1 MKVLI
6 GPNLMGLQEALPE
19 LEEKYPQV
27 TFAYCA
33 DWDALPEAIADADVY
48 MGWLREEAFEAAAQL
63 KWIQAPS
70 TGVDGYL
77 TLPGMLERD
86 VYLTNARG
94 THAACLAESAMG
106 MILAF
111 TRGIRAGIFHQQAHT
126 WANRKIRP
134 QLVELTGSTM
144 GIVGLGSV
152 GRALAARAYA
162 FDMRIL
168 AVDLYTHD
176 KPAHVS
182 ELWDPEHLDDM
193 LRVSDYVV
201 VTVPRTAKTRH
212 MIGAPQLAVMKPT
225 AIIVGISRG
234 GVIDEAALAQA
245 LREDRLWAAAL
256 DVTDPEP
263 LPEDH
268 DLWDMDNLLITPHI
282 AGGTQHETPYV
293 LNIFRENLDR
303 FLDGEFPLRNQVDKE
318 RGF

>member
-33 DWDALPEAIADADVY
+33 DWESLPEAIADADVY
-48 MGWLREEAFEAAAQL
+48 MGWLREETFEAAEKLQ
-63 KWIQAPS
+63 WIQAPS

-77 TLPGMLERD
+77 AIPGMLARD

-111 TRGIRAGIFHQQAHT
+111 TRGIWAGIAHQRAHT
-126 WANRKIRP
+126 WANREIRP

-144 GIVGLGSV
+144 GIVGFGSV
-152 GRALAARAYA
+152 GRALATRACP

-168 AVDLYTHD
+168 AVDLYPKN
-176 KPAHVS
+176 KPDYVS
-182 ELWDPEHLDDM
+182 ALWDVERLEDL
-193 LRVSDYVV
+193 LRAADYVV
-201 VTVPRTAKTRH
+201 VTVPRTAETRH
-212 MIGAPQLAVMKPT
+212 MIGAAQLAVMKPT

-245 LREDRLWAAAL
+245 LREDRLRAAAL

-263 LPEDH
+263 LPED
-268 DLWDMDNLLITPHI
+268 DELWDLDNLLITPHI
-282 AGGTQHETPYV
+282 AGGTQHETAYI

-303 FLDGEFPLRNQVDKE
+303 FLDGEFPLRNQIDKE

>member
-1 MKVLI
+1 
-6 GPNLMGLQEALPE
+6 
-19 LEEKYPQV
+19 
-27 TFAYCA
+27 
-33 DWDALPEAIADADVY
+33 
-48 MGWLREEAFEAAAQL
+48 
-63 KWIQAPS
+63 
-70 TGVDGYL
+70 
-77 TLPGMLERD
+77 
-86 VYLTNARG
+86 
-94 THAACLAESAMG
+94 

-111 TRGIRAGIFHQQAHT
+111 TRGIREGIAHQQAHT
-126 WANRKIRP
+126 WANRIIRP

-182 ELWDPEHLDDM
+182 GLWEPERLEDM

-212 MIGAPQLAVMKPT
+212 MIGAAQLAVMKPT

-263 LPEDH
+263 LPED
-268 DLWDMDNLLITPHI
+268 DELWDVDNLLITPHI
-282 AGGTQHETPYV
+282 AGGTQHETAYV
-293 LNIFRENLDR
+293 LNIFHENLDR
-303 FLDGEFPLRNQVDKE
+303 FLDGEFPLRNQVDKA